1 MADTAAARD
10 PTITSVDD
18 LSLCHGLT
26 GLAETLRMGARLLH
40 DEALAT
46 SATAGIAA
54 FANAWQTG
62 PDALD
67 AAQLPVPSDLG
78 QPNDGAAKM
87 RAAVSAAAGKRRGC
101 STEGLAGHRKMTT
114 AGVSSAWIRSIVIEL
129 TAVIWPE
136 ASSVTWD
143 MEILLPFES
152 WLDLLG
158 PAVLQH

>member
-1 MADTAAARD
+1 MADTAAALD
-10 PTITSVDD
+10 PTVTSVDD

-26 GLAETLRMGARLLH
+26 GLAETLRRRTRLLH

-78 QPNDGAAKM
+78 QPNDGG
-87 RAAVSAAAGKRRGC
+87 SEDAGG
-101 STEGLAGHRKMTT
+101 SI
-114 AGVSSAWIRSIVIEL
+114 SSGR
-129 TAVIWPE
+129 E
-136 ASSVTWD
+136 ASRMQYGGLGGPSDDDHGRGLV
-143 MEILLPFES
+143 S
-152 WLDLLG
+152 LDQVDRDRVDCGDL
-158 PAVLQH
+158 A

>member
-1 MADTAAARD
+1 MADTTAALD
-10 PTITSVDD
+10 PTVTSVDD

-26 GLAETLRMGARLLH
+26 GLAETLRMGAGLLH

-54 FANAWQTG
+54 FANAWQPGRTRWTLHSFRTRRIW
-62 PDALD
+62 ASRTT
-67 AAQLPVPSDLG
+67 AAV
-78 QPNDGAAKM
+78 KM

-101 STEGLAGHRKMTT
+101 STEGLAGHRMMTA

-143 MEILLPFES
+143 MEILLPS
-152 WLDLLG
+152 RVGWIS
-158 PAVLQH
+158 